1 MAEIPSLGPP
11 LAGDVLARRRTLPTK
26 PDDVE
31 LAGHTVTLRRYSPTD
46 VLELHEMS
54 DGSPVTRLGRALGA
68 YDADELV
75 WRFLA
80 AGSFANGN
88 ALARY
93 HDYLASL
100 PDSRVFSV
108 VDRSWGDLLGS

>member
-80 AGSFANGN
+80 ADRLPMGMRSRGTTTISPRC
-88 ALARY
+88 LTV
-93 HDYLASL
+93 AS
-100 PDSRVFSV
+100 SAS
-108 VDRSWGDLLGS
+108 STGHGAT